1 MPIFENQYQ
10 AQMNQEERF
19 HFGLIH
25 EGLTLKKCVWRDL
38 ECVKKREIVRK
49 NVIWFKLIDFSKNEE
64 LTYWNTD
71 SNSIENGLSADY
83 RLQNAVN
90 LGVYQ
95 TIESY
100 NFYNDIHAY

>member
-1 MPIFENQYQ
+1 
-10 AQMNQEERF
+10 MNWEERF

-25 EGLTLKKCVWRDL
+25 EGLTHKKCVWRDL

-49 NVIWFKLIDFSKNEE
+49 NVIWFKLNDFSKNEE

-71 SNSIENGLSADY
+71 SNSIENGLTADY